1 MSNQPIVEAKITD
14 NFGSIL
20 GYADNEITNH
30 TSQLSR
36 WLFGEVQHTKQDLID
51 YTVDQSL
58 ISQLSITVDPAIT
71 ADTFVQRSI
80 MVFLSGIVRN
90 FILAISLIVVFYFSI
105 TKILRLTSERLQ
117 SGDPWQRIPM
127 PAVHSD
133 DEFGVLVDAFN
144 AHLNVIDDQHR
155 QIVETN
161 ANLERLVQDRTRQ
174 LDEKNHELDW

>member
-1 MSNQPIVEAKITD
+1 VSNQPIVEAKITD

-80 MVFLSGIVRN
+80 MVFRALCAT
-90 FILAISLIVVFYFSI
+90 LFS
-105 TKILRLTSERLQ
+105 Q
-117 SGDPWQRIPM
+117 SR
-127 PAVHSD
+127 
-133 DEFGVLVDAFN
+133 
-144 AHLNVIDDQHR
+144 
-155 QIVETN
+155 
-161 ANLERLVQDRTRQ
+161 
-174 LDEKNHELDW
+174 